1 MPIFKQILKPQPAGP
16 SHTDVARAGWLAH
29 RRVRFISGSLAA
41 SRGLPEIVLL
51 VAVSSLLNFW
61 DLSRNGWANDYYAAA
76 VRSMARSW
84 HNFLFASLDPAGI
97 QTIDKPPLAFW
108 IQTLS
113 VRVFGFHP
121 LSILIPDA
129 VIGVAAVVLLYDL
142 VRRVFGRV
150 GGLVAGLALATTPIT
165 VAMSRH
171 NNPDALL
178 VLCCVAAL
186 WCFVRALQDGRTRW
200 IVLTGA
206 VVGLGFET
214 KMGLALVVVPGIVV
228 AWLAVRP
235 SGWKRVFDQLASGGI
250 AMLLVGGAWP
260 LLVALTP
267 ADDRPWISGT
277 SDNSIVSLIFGYNGF
292 GRVAGQNG
300 GPSAAT
306 TSGIFA
312 QKPGVFRLLNF
323 SLGGQAGWLVGFA
336 LAGTVAIL
344 VSTRLRRSDPRTAW
358 TIAVG
363 LSFIVTAV
371 ILSVSSGI
379 IHPYYVSLLAPF
391 TAALVGASAGQLLS
405 ADKLVSRILAGAVV
419 AAGVA
424 CELVVLGDYPG
435 QLTWVAPLLLASGGL
450 ACVLLLALGDVRARA
465 LALALAVGGL
475 LVAPSVWA
483 IDTVGYATNSTFPAG
498 GPAKDNSALLSVS
511 RAFLAA
517 GPAGGRQLG
526 FTAGAPGAG
535 PPAGAPS
542 ARSGVSSL
550 FSQPQ
555 SGAGPPNLNN
565 NGDPSLGS
573 QPNTFTGGF
582 GGTHAPKVRDP
593 SLRTVIAFVRTHG
606 GGTLAVSSQSNA
618 ANAILAQNARVAGL
632 GGWSGR
638 ESEPTVGWL
647 AQEVLDGRIR
657 WVYNQGRGN
666 FGAPDDN
673 RAGSTPVLNAAAQ
686 ACQRVVTSRG
696 AGPLTVPAF
705 RHGVAHRGLYDCQGD
720 GTALESLAG
729 LSAPAP
735 S

>member
-16 SHTDVARAGWLAH
+16 SDADVARAGWLA
-29 RRVRFISGSLAA
+29 RRRTRFISGSVAA
-41 SRGLPEIVLL
+41 TRGLPEVVLL

-108 IQTLS
+108 IQALS

-150 GGLVAGLALATTPIT
+150 AGLVAGLALAATPIT

-186 WCFVRALQDGRTRW
+186 WFFVRALQDGRTRW

-206 VVGLGFET
+206 MVGLGFET

-235 SGWKRVFDQLASGGI
+235 RGWKRVFDQLASGGI

-292 GRVAGQNG
+292 GRVAGQKG
-300 GPSAAT
+300 GPSASA

-312 QKPGVFRLLNF
+312 QKTGVFRLLNF
-323 SLGGQAGWLVGFA
+323 SLGGQAGWLIGFA
-336 LAGTVAIL
+336 LAGAVAIL

-363 LSFIVTAV
+363 LSFLVTAV

-391 TAALVGASAGQLLS
+391 TAALVGAGAGQLLS
-405 ADKLVSRILAGAVV
+405 ADKLGSRIVAGAVV

-435 QLTWVAPLLLASGGL
+435 QLTWVVPLLLASGGL
-450 ACVLLLALGDVRARA
+450 ACVLLLALNDARARA
-465 LALALAVGGL
+465 VALALAVGGL

-483 IDTVGYATNSTFPAG
+483 IDTIGYATNSTFPAG

-517 GPAGGRQLG
+517 GGGGRQLG
-526 FTAGAPGAG
+526 FTAGAPG
-535 PPAGAPS
+535 GA
-542 ARSGVSSL
+542 SSP
-550 FSQPQ
+550 FSKPK
-555 SGAGPPNLNN
+555 SGADPPNPNN

-638 ESEPTVGWL
+638 ESEPTVAWL
-647 AQEVLDGRIR
+647 AQEVLDGRVR
-657 WVYNQGRGN
+657 WVFNQGRGN
-666 FGAPDDN
+666 FGAPNDK

-696 AGPLTVPAF
+696 ATPLTVPAF

-729 LSAPAP
+729 P
-735 S
+735 SSLASS